1 MSKKLV
7 VLNKSKK
14 TKEVFENQLKAYFE
28 DEVEISSYSVE
39 EGITNKIDAD
49 LIIAAKIMEDD
60 IDKYVKDNVDV
71 IYARR
76 SLSIAALQKL
86 IDIPRGKNVLFVNN
100 ASITLKE
107 AVSFVNEVGI
117 DHINI
122 LPYCPG
128 METPENFDLVVTTD
142 EFDYIPVEVN
152 KDEIINLGRRQISL
166 TTIIEILTHLDML
179 NKNSNILIAKY
190 IKRLVGLIK
199 KLKKN
204 NTKIVKNNKMMSS
217 IINNVSDG
225 IVFINAE
232 EKIEFYNNEVKNIF
246 KDMNNFKA
254 KIQEIYGDKL
264 AKILY
269 NNQEIKYSTINGKEV
284 VIRIDNLKN
293 DDEIIGGIFV
303 FKDVTKIK
311 ELERNLR
318 KRTKK
323 KGYIAQY
330 DFANILGES
339 RRLKKVIKEAKYIA
353 KSESTILISGESGVG
368 KELFAQSI
376 HNYSKRNKYPFV
388 AINCSALPSDL
399 LESELF
405 GYEEGA
411 FTGARKGGK
420 AGIFEQAHEGTIFLD
435 EIGNVNSRVQSKLL
449 RVIEEKEVRRVGGSK
464 VLPVNVR
471 IIAATNKDLQKLID
485 ENEFR
490 EDLYYR
496 LSVLPLH
503 VPPLR
508 ERREDIPQLIY
519 HFLKQYGRDKL
530 KIPYEIMSKFYHYD
544 WPGNIRELKNC
555 VEYVSQ
561 LAQGDTVK
569 LGDLPYYFL
578 KDSITENIDII
589 KEYKNKLEK
598 YGKINEFIFI
608 LKELYLAKQLDK
620 NVGRRKI
627 AQNAKMNNMELSSQM
642 IRSRINIMEKLGLV
656 NVGKGR
662 QGTDITEEGIEFLN
676 KYDDYNSEQKKIN
689 GL

>member
-1 MSKKLV
+1 MSKKIA

-14 TKEVFENQLKAYFE
+14 TKEIFEKQLKTYFE
-28 DEVEISSYSVE
+28 DEVKIKSFSVE
-39 EGITNKIDAD
+39 EGINQKIKAD
-49 LIIAAKIMEDD
+49 LIIAAKIMKDK
-60 IDKYVKDNVDV
+60 IDNYVKKGVDV

-76 SLSIAALQKL
+76 SLSISALQKL
-86 IDIPRGKNVLFVNN
+86 IDIPKGKNVLFVNN
-100 ASITLKE
+100 ARITLDE

-142 EFDYIPVEVN
+142 EFEFIPVEVK
-152 KDEIINLGRRQISL
+152 KDKIINLGRRQISL
-166 TTIIEILTHLDML
+166 TTIIEILTKLNLL

-190 IKRLVGLIK
+190 IKRLVQLIK
-199 KLKKN
+199 KLKEN
-204 NTKIVKNNKMMSS
+204 NTEIIKHNKLMNS

-225 IVFINAE
+225 LVFINAE
-232 EKIEFYNNEVKNIF
+232 EKIEFYNNEVSNIF
-246 KDMNNFKA
+246 KDIDYFEE
-254 KIQEIYGDKL
+254 KIEEIYNEELSD
-264 AKILY
+264 ILY
-269 NNQEIKYSTINGKEV
+269 NSQDIKYTKINGKEV
-284 VIRIDNLKN
+284 VIRIDNLKI
-293 DDEIIGGIFV
+293 DDEVIGDIFV

-318 KRTKK
+318 KKAKK
-323 KGYIAQY
+323 KGYVAQY
-330 DFANILGES
+330 KFSNILGES
-339 RRLKKVIKEAKYIA
+339 KKIKKVVKEAKHIA
-353 KSESTILISGESGVG
+353 KSESTVLISGESGVG

-376 HNYSKRNKYPFV
+376 HNYSQRKNYPFV
-388 AINCSALPSDL
+388 AINCSALPSEL

-435 EIGNVNSRVQSKLL
+435 EIGNVSSRVQSKLL

-471 IIAATNKDLQKLID
+471 IIAATNRDLQKLIN

-503 VPPLR
+503 VPPIR

-519 HFLKQYGRDKL
+519 HFLKRYNRENL
-530 KIPYEIMSKFYHYD
+530 KVPHEIMSRFYHYN

-555 VEYVSQ
+555 VEYISQ
-561 LAQGDTVK
+561 LAQGDEVK

-578 KDSITENIDII
+578 KDSITENIDIL
-589 KEYKNKLEK
+589 KEYEK
-598 YGKINEFIFI
+598 ELAQQGNVEEFIFI
-608 LKELYLAKQLDK
+608 LKELYLAQKLDK
-620 NVGRRKI
+620 KIGRRKI
-627 AQNAKMNNMELSSQM
+627 AENAKINNIDLSSQM
-642 IRSRINIMEKLGLV
+642 VRSRI
-656 NVGKGR
+656 
-662 QGTDITEEGIEFLN
+662 T
-676 KYDDYNSEQKKIN
+676 SIN
-689 GL
+689 

>member
-1 MSKKLV
+1 MSKIIA

-14 TKEVFENQLKAYFE
+14 TKEIFEKQLKTYFE
-28 DEVEISSYSVE
+28 DEVEIRSYSVE
-39 EGITNKIDAD
+39 EGIDKKIDAD
-49 LIIAAKIMEDD
+49 LIIAAKIMKDN
-60 IDKYVKDNVDV
+60 IDKYVKKGVDL

-76 SLSIAALQKL
+76 SLSISDLKKL
-86 IDIPRGKNVLFVNN
+86 IDIPKGKNVLFVNN
-100 ASITLKE
+100 ARITLNE

-128 METPENFDLVVTTD
+128 MKTPENFDLVVTTD
-142 EFDYIPVEVN
+142 EFEFIPVEVSE
-152 KDEIINLGRRQISL
+152 DEIINLGRRQISL
-166 TTIIEILTHLDML
+166 TTIIEILTKLNLL

-190 IKRLVGLIK
+190 IKRLVKLIK
-199 KLKKN
+199 QLKEN
-204 NTKIVKNNKMMSS
+204 NTEINKHNKMMNS
-217 IINNVSDG
+217 IVNNVSDG
-225 IVFINAE
+225 LVFINAE
-232 EKIEFYNNEVKNIF
+232 EEIEFYNEEVSNIF
-246 KDMNNFKA
+246 KDMNYFEE
-254 KIQEIYGDKL
+254 KIEEIYDDNL
-264 AKILY
+264 SNILY
-269 NNQEIKYSTINGKEV
+269 NSQDIKYTKINGKEV
-284 VIRIDNLKN
+284 VIRIDNLKIDN
-293 DDEIIGGIFV
+293 EVIGDIFV

-318 KRTKK
+318 KRAKQ

-330 DFANILGES
+330 KFSDILGKS
-339 RRLKKVIKEAKYIA
+339 KKINKVIKEAKHIA
-353 KSESTILISGESGVG
+353 KSESTVLISGESGVG

-376 HNYSKRNKYPFV
+376 HNYSQRSNYPFV
-388 AINCSALPSDL
+388 AINCSALPSEL

-435 EIGNVNSRVQSKLL
+435 EIGNVSSRVQSKLL

-471 IIAATNKDLQKLID
+471 IVAATNKDLQKLINK
-485 ENEFR
+485 NEFR

-503 VPPLR
+503 VPPIR

-519 HFLKQYGRDKL
+519 HFLKVYNRKGL
-530 KIPYEIMSKFYHYD
+530 KVPHEIMSRFYHYN

-555 VEYVSQ
+555 VEYISQ
-561 LAQGDTVK
+561 LAQGDEVK

-578 KDSITENIDII
+578 KDSITENIDIL
-589 KEYKNKLEK
+589 KEYEK
-598 YGKINEFIFI
+598 ELDNHGNIDEFIFI
-608 LKELYLAKQLDK
+608 LKELYLAQELNK

-627 AQNAKMNNMELSSQM
+627 AENAKINNLDLSSQM
-642 IRSRINIMEKLGLV
+642 VRSRVNILEKMGLV
-656 NVGKGR
+656 DIGTGR
-662 QGTDITEEGIEFLN
+662 QGTNITEDGKDFLQ
-676 KYDDYNSEQKKIN
+676 KYDDYHSNN
-689 GL
+689 